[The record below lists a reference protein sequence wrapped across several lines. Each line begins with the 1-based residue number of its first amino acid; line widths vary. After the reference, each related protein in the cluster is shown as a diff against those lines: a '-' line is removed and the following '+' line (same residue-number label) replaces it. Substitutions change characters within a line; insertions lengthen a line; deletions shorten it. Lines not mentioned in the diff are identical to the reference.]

1 MGPACHGGTSSPAI
15 QRGIL
20 LDWPD
25 PSVLVSASMQGRMRG
40 ARRSARGESSR
51 KAAGREVEPFTL
63 CGEMSHLTRAT
74 SEPCRRARGAA
85 FARRARPFSAY
96 ELVSAREAGRA
107 GGAGFSAA
115 DRAYLGRQHIP
126 TKGPWGVDDVESEAY
141 VSQFSA
147 DGSLL
152 IAGFRG
158 SRIRVYDAEK
168 GWKIHKDISCRSVH
182 WTVSDIAL
190 SPDQRFLA
198 YASLTPIVHIVNVQN
213 AGKESHANI
222 TEIHE
227 GLDLTGGDEDEDFGI
242 FSVKFSKDGKEVVV
256 GNNEKSI
263 YVYDLSANKVSARI
277 RAHKENHFCDHL
289 LSTVSLRLMSMLLP
303 SLMKLE
309 TCCTLEVMIVS
320 VSRPVSLV
328 DWDYRWMPFPSEAHN
343 LKHPGDQSVA
353 TYRGHSVLRTL
364 IRCYFSPVHSTGQ
377 RYIYTGSSDKSVHI
391 YDVVTGEAVKRL
403 SWHGSIIRDCTWH
416 PYYPTLVSSSW
427 DGFVARWEASGDDDD
442 HSVLVADEMRGS
454 PYYRRYG
461 DPLVM

>member
-1 MGPACHGGTSSPAI
+1 
-15 QRGIL
+15 
-20 LDWPD
+20 
-25 PSVLVSASMQGRMRG
+25 MRG

-277 RAHKENHFCDHL
+277 RAHKADVNAVTFADETGNVLYSGSDDSLCKVWDRRCLSGEKSAGSENQ
-289 LSTVSLRLMSMLLP
+289 
-303 SLMKLE
+303 
-309 TCCTLEVMIVS
+309 TLGHQENVFRREIVGS
-320 VSRPVSLV
+320 CIIAIYYS
-328 DWDYRWMPFPSEAHN
+328 PSE
-343 LKHPGDQSVA
+343 
-353 TYRGHSVLRTL
+353 
-364 IRCYFSPVHSTGQ
+364 
-377 RYIYTGSSDKSVHI
+377 SS
-391 YDVVTGEAVKRL
+391 GL
-403 SWHGSIIRDCTWH
+403 G
-416 PYYPTLVSSSW
+416 L
-427 DGFVARWEASGDDDD
+427 
-442 HSVLVADEMRGS
+442 
-454 PYYRRYG
+454 
-461 DPLVM
+461 

>member
-1 MGPACHGGTSSPAI
+1 
-15 QRGIL
+15 
-20 LDWPD
+20 
-25 PSVLVSASMQGRMRG
+25 MQGRMRG

-190 SPDQRFLA
+190 SPDQRFLVSIFFFEQIPCKHLEHWIS
-198 YASLTPIVHIVNVQN
+198 YCYLG
-213 AGKESHANI
+213 GK
-222 TEIHE
+222 
-227 GLDLTGGDEDEDFGI
+227 
-242 FSVKFSKDGKEVVV
+242 
-256 GNNEKSI
+256 
-263 YVYDLSANKVSARI
+263 
-277 RAHKENHFCDHL
+277 
-289 LSTVSLRLMSMLLP
+289 LST
-303 SLMKLE
+303 
-309 TCCTLEVMIVS
+309 
-320 VSRPVSLV
+320 
-328 DWDYRWMPFPSEAHN
+328 
-343 LKHPGDQSVA
+343 
-353 TYRGHSVLRTL
+353 
-364 IRCYFSPVHSTGQ
+364 
-377 RYIYTGSSDKSVHI
+377 KS
-391 YDVVTGEAVKRL
+391 
-403 SWHGSIIRDCTWH
+403 
-416 PYYPTLVSSSW
+416 
-427 DGFVARWEASGDDDD
+427 FF
-442 HSVLVADEMRGS
+442 
-454 PYYRRYG
+454 
-461 DPLVM
+461 